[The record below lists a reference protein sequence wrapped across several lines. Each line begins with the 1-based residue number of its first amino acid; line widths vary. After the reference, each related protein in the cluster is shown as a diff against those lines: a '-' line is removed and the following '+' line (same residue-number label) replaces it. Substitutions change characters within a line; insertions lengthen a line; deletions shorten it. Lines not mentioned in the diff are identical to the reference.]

1 MKKFSATEFLGL
13 EEVLEV
19 LDIGAAGINETPI
32 YTHLL
37 NCGTAHLNTFEGDR
51 RQHESIKERFGTG
64 TTVFEEFL
72 FDGTEQTVYMAS
84 PASGMTSLLKPN
96 AKTLGFFNG
105 FTRFGEIHTRERVQ
119 TTRLDEVKN
128 LPPIDFAKLDVQ
140 GSELTILQNGKV
152 ALQECLA
159 VQLEVSFLCL
169 YENQPSFGEID
180 HWMRN
185 WGFVPHMFVDVKK
198 WSISPTIFGGNFRI
212 PGNQLLE
219 ADILYIR
226 DPMEADQLS
235 DTQLRKLAVMSHF
248 LMGSVDLCGHW
259 IISLI
264 NRGVL
269 PKDSYTRYLERW
281 SENHPHPLGLS

>member
-1 MKKFSATEFLGL
+1 MKKFSPTEFLGL

-19 LDIGAAGINETPI
+19 LDIGAAGINELPI

-51 RQHESIKERFGTG
+51 RQHESIKERFGSD

-96 AKTLGFFNG
+96 ARTLEFFNG
-105 FTRFGEIHTRERVQ
+105 FTTFGEIHTRERVQ

-180 HWMRN
+180 HWMRD

-198 WSISPTIFGGNFRI
+198 WSISPTIFDGNFRI
-212 PGNQLLE
+212 PQNQLLE
-219 ADILYIR
+219 ADVIYIR
-226 DPMEADQLS
+226 DPREVDQLS
-235 DTQLRKLAVMSHF
+235 DAQLRKLAVMSHF

-264 NRGVL
+264 QRDVL
-269 PKDSYTRYLERW
+269 PKNSYARYLERW
-281 SENHPHPLGLS
+281 SKKHPHPLGLS